1 MAERSTPE
9 RVHTQIWQEVAEP
22 GNRFATQRAY
32 CRGYDVY
39 GDLLGRARWVDMLWL
54 LFNPEAPTTEQAV
67 LLEALAVALA
77 NPGPRDPAVHAAMCS
92 GLGGSPA
99 AASLMAALAV
109 GAGRLGGGQDV
120 HAAMQCWSALSSA
133 HPLQQPADWLN
144 TWRGVNCQVGANWPE
159 ADVLPGFDP
168 NGRGANGL
176 VAEAVRRL
184 AAVAGT
190 PRLSWLA
197 QHLADLESAVGARLA
212 MSGVAAAAFCD
223 LELSPAQGEMLFLL
237 LRLPGAAAHALEQ
250 QESSYKAFPFFKLE
264 LLDDPQQEA
273 A

>member
-1 MAERSTPE
+1 MVEK
-9 RVHTQIWQEVAEP
+9 VHTGIWQEVAEP

-39 GDLLGRARWVDMLWL
+39 GDMLGRARWVDMLWL
-54 LFNPEAPTTEQAV
+54 LFCPELPTPGQAT

-99 AASLMAALAV
+99 AASLMAALSV

-120 HAAMQCWSALSSA
+120 HAAMQRWAQVPAAEHGLS
-133 HPLQQPADWLN
+133 PERWLQA
-144 TWRGVNCQVGANWPE
+144 WREASTHVGANWPD
-159 ADVLPGFDP
+159 ADHLPGFDP
-168 NGRGANGL
+168 NAFGANGL
-176 VAEAVRRL
+176 VARALTRL
-184 AAVAGT
+184 AAISGT
-190 PRLSWLA
+190 SRLSWLA
-197 QHLADLESAVGARLA
+197 EKQTALESSLGWSLTL
-212 MSGVAAAAFCD
+212 SGVAAAAFCD

-250 QESSYKAFPFFKLE
+250 QASSYQAFPFFRLE
-264 LLDDPQQEA
+264 LLDDPQREGV
-273 A
+273 